1 MHSLAPFQLVVGA
14 TFVVVLSAAPTA
26 YAQVKLSGR
35 DAPVSGAPT
44 QFGPP
49 MAPETVLGE
58 AAGARIT
65 RGDYDFELTRLPP
78 DLRSGFGVSEKRVV
92 DLLVRMLV
100 TRRLAADAD
109 AERLLDD
116 PTEQARLAFEVE
128 RYKAQ
133 LALQRHE
140 RKAAERFDAELSKWE
155 ARARDI
161 YQLEAKQFEAPE
173 ARMAARLSLSLER
186 SGGAEGAVAK
196 LRALRQRWLAGEDYA
211 TLARET
217 DDKGNTARGGNRR
230 YTRDEL
236 PPAVADVVFALPD
249 GGVSEPLQ
257 TGESVALWRV
267 ESRTPAGRQPYEE
280 VRAAILVN
288 LRKQFIETERDR
300 VISEAGAAARAGIK
314 LEEVGRMVPKIDAA
328 EIERLR
334 RQATEISRRQQGK

>member
-1 MHSLAPFQLVVGA
+1 
-14 TFVVVLSAAPTA
+14 
-26 YAQVKLSGR
+26 
-35 DAPVSGAPT
+35 
-44 QFGPP
+44 

-230 YTRDEL
+230 YT
-236 PPAVADVVFALPD
+236 
-249 GGVSEPLQ
+249 
-257 TGESVALWRV
+257 
-267 ESRTPAGRQPYEE
+267 
-280 VRAAILVN
+280 
-288 LRKQFIETERDR
+288 
-300 VISEAGAAARAGIK
+300 
-314 LEEVGRMVPKIDAA
+314 
-328 EIERLR
+328 
-334 RQATEISRRQQGK
+334 